1 MSFIEWQD
9 DMSVGVP
16 VLDDDHKVLINLLN
30 EYVDALENEEGLF
43 VTDTIFRALGNYI
56 DTHFRREED
65 IMERAGYDDLVAHK
79 EVHRRMEE
87 QFSTLR
93 DRFLL
98 DPSDAA
104 QERLKD
110 FLHDW
115 LTDHI
120 LKTDMAYKPACSR
133 LAADT

>member
-1 MSFIEWQD
+1 MAFIDWRD

-30 EYVDALENEEGLF
+30 EYVDALDNDEGLF
-43 VTDTIFRALGNYI
+43 VTDTIFTALGQYI

-65 IMERAGYDDLVAHK
+65 IMAAAGYPDLKAHK
-79 EVHRRMEE
+79 AVHARMEA
-87 QFSTLR
+87 QFGELR
-93 DRFLL
+93 DRILL

-104 QERLKD
+104 QNRLKD
-110 FLHDW
+110 FLHNW

-120 LKTDMAYKPACSR
+120 LKTDMAYKPACSKVAR
-133 LAADT
+133 TA

>member
-1 MSFIEWQD
+1 MAFIAWRD

-16 VLDDDHKVLINLLN
+16 VLDDDHKTLINLLN
-30 EYVDALENEEGLF
+30 DYVDALDNEEGLF
-43 VTDTIFRALGNYI
+43 VTDTIFTALGQYI
-56 DTHFRREED
+56 DTHFRREEE
-65 IMERAGYDDLVAHK
+65 IMAKAGYQDIVAHK
-79 EVHRRMEE
+79 AVHASMEA
-87 QFSTLR
+87 QFGDLR

-104 QERLKD
+104 QNRLKD

-120 LKTDMAYKPACSR
+120 LKTDMAYKPVCSKI
-133 LAADT
+133 ADKV